1 MSLSRGKL
9 TSKDEAVAK
18 ALRVA
23 PFLALLLSSL
33 PAPVFF
39 LILFLTA
46 NATDSAAVYLL
57 LSALTLAF
65 GFAAGL
71 LFALFLIIYKRRWL
85 SRLRDRLAAD
95 GITANEVVWF
105 RSELTSAEKASL
117 AEIER
122 SNPLLADAYQ
132 ETLAAR
138 LSASRIIAKA
148 RRELLKVERRANR
161 VRTLNAPDTT
171 SLLEEFA
178 SDRKDLERIG
188 QNAGDHLVK
197 AKARLQMIEAA
208 VSRSIDQADAD
219 LMMRR
224 LNAAQDYLPLVL
236 EMDQLE
242 KQALKEA
249 EHEIDDADLHH
260 RPDSESSYEN

>member
-1 MSLSRGKL
+1 MSQSRGKL
-9 TSKDEAVAK
+9 SSKDEAVAK

-23 PFLALLLSSL
+23 PFLALLLSSI

-57 LSALTLAF
+57 LSALSLAF

-71 LFALFLIIYKRRWL
+71 LFAIILIIYKRKWL
-85 SRLRDRLAAD
+85 SRLRDRLAVD

-105 RSELTSAEKASL
+105 RSELTSAERASL

-122 SNPLLADAYQ
+122 SNPLLADAYR

-138 LSASRIIAKA
+138 LTASRIIAKS
-148 RRELLKVERRANR
+148 RRELLNVEKRANR
-161 VRTLNAPDTT
+161 VRTLNAPDTA
-171 SLLEEFA
+171 SLLEELA
-178 SDRKDLERIG
+178 SDRKDLERIR
-188 QNAGDHLVK
+188 QNAGDHLDK
-197 AKARLQMIEAA
+197 AKTQLQMIEAT
-208 VSRSIDQADAD
+208 VSRNLDQAETD

-224 LNAAQDYLPLVL
+224 LNAAQDQLPLVL
-236 EMDQLE
+236 EMAQLE
-242 KQALKEA
+242 KQSLKEA
-249 EHEIDDADLHH
+249 EHQIDDAELHH
-260 RPDSESSYEN
+260 QPDRESS

>member
-1 MSLSRGKL
+1 
-9 TSKDEAVAK
+9 
-18 ALRVA
+18 
-23 PFLALLLSSL
+23 
-33 PAPVFF
+33 
-39 LILFLTA
+39 
-46 NATDSAAVYLL
+46 
-57 LSALTLAF
+57 
-65 GFAAGL
+65 
-71 LFALFLIIYKRRWL
+71 
-85 SRLRDRLAAD
+85 
-95 GITANEVVWF
+95 
-105 RSELTSAEKASL
+105 LTSAEKASL

-224 LNAAQDYLPLVL
+224 LNSAQDYLPLVL